1 VISNQKTPLKRAVIV
16 IIATVFLSLFAFIT
30 WKTTQ
35 NWRAIQLFAES
46 RRVENFRQMNQV
58 FPSQLIKRAGP
69 VFQFQREPQALS
81 ETYTYNGKKLS
92 LHEFFQRT
100 QTTGFLVLK
109 DDKIVDERYFQG
121 SNDRSQF
128 TSWSVAKSFISA
140 LVGIAIDE
148 GLIQDVRDPVT
159 NYVPELKNSGYGGYD
174 GVPIQDILQMS
185 SGIRFNEDYDDL
197 FSDINQM
204 FMQAFLFDKPIN
216 QYIRELKSERPPG
229 TFRHYVSVDTQVL
242 GMLLNKVTGKAPSQY
257 LEEKIWKPL
266 GMESDAFWN
275 QDRTGTDLSYCCLN
289 ATLRDYAKFGRLFLH
304 EGNWEGKQILSQKWI
319 EESTTPNGPNMQPG
333 KIPGSDETL
342 GYQYQWWIP
351 EQSNGEYMAIG
362 VWGQYIYVYPKENL
376 VIVKTSVDPN
386 YIKPK
391 YDDESI
397 AVFRSIA
404 NHLRPH

>member
-1 VISNQKTPLKRAVIV
+1 MISNKKFLPKRTV
-16 IIATVFLSLFAFIT
+16 IITVTIVLLGLCAFTT
-30 WKTTQ
+30 WKGVQ
-35 NWRAIQLFAES
+35 NWRAIQLFAEEG
-46 RRVENFRQMNQV
+46 RVENFRQMDQV
-58 FPSQLIKRAGP
+58 FPSRPIKRAGP
-69 VFQFQREPQALS
+69 VFQFQHEPQALPK
-81 ETYTYNGKKLS
+81 TYTYNGKMLS

-148 GLIQDVRDPVT
+148 GRIRDVRDPIT
-159 NYVPELKNSGYGGYD
+159 DYVPELKNSGYD
-174 GVPIQDILQMS
+174 GVPVQDILQMS

-229 TFRHYVSVDTQVL
+229 IFRHYVSVDTQVL
-242 GMLLNKVTGKAPSQY
+242 GMLLHKVTGKAPSQY

-304 EGNWEGKQILSQKWI
+304 KGNWEGKQIISQKWI

-333 KIPGSDETL
+333 ENPGSDETL
-342 GYQYQWWIP
+342 GYQYQWWVP
-351 EQSNGEYMAIG
+351 EQADGEYMAIG

-386 YIKPK
+386 YTKPK
-391 YDDESI
+391 YDYESI

-404 NHLRPH
+404 NHLRS